1 MKRRNELFD
10 HLKNRLEAGWLIIED
25 ADSSLIDKL
34 RKDGIV
40 FETVIELP
48 YGSLLA
54 RKTPEL
60 RQFLDGHSC
69 LLSDFR
75 WKTLVLVK
83 FITPVGEVG
92 KSAIFRACSSQ
103 RELTG
108 LIQHIM
114 E

>member
-10 HLKNRLEAGWLIIED
+10 HLKNRLENGWLIIED

-34 RKDGIV
+34 RKDGIDI
-40 FETVIELP
+40 ETVIELP

-60 RQFLDGHSC
+60 RQFLRGYSC
-69 LLSDFR
+69 LLSDYGWR
-75 WKTLVLVK
+75 TIALVRFV
-83 FITPVGEVG
+83 TPVGEIR
-92 KSAIFRACSSQ
+92 KSAFVRTCSSQ
-103 RELTG
+103 WELTG